1 MHLGYHELRKLLSE
15 FAEERMA
22 ARNQNQNQ
30 GQGQNYN
37 QQPYGGGARSNAPP
51 SAPSGPSSKMPPPQ
65 TPIHS
70 KIPPADELPVVG
82 HGDKIKREAGE
93 LVEDVTV
100 QVEREERRSR
110 RDEDKYERWVFF
122 LFRLAFLCLR
132 LPGNEDHANG

>member
-30 GQGQNYN
+30 N
-37 QQPYGGGARSNAPP
+37 QPYGARSQAPP
-51 SAPSGPSSKMPPPQ
+51 SAPSGPSSKMPVPQ

-70 KIPPADELPVVG
+70 KVPPADEMPVVG

-93 LVEDVTV
+93 LVEDVK
-100 QVEREERRSR
+100 VEREERSSRSR
-110 RDEDKYERWVFF
+110 RDEDKYERWVLF
-122 LFRLAFLCLR
+122 LFSFLLPSLAIFV
-132 LPGNEDHANG
+132 